1 MPEKKINIV
10 YIDDINDEILSRY
23 MTQSYCT
30 TPFCRPNSTQ
40 IGKNYKE
47 VPFCGAESY
56 ESLLKNPIVKAAN
69 VILIDNHLF
78 EERTVGTGRFSGKQ
92 FKIIF
97 RKIFPYVEVIIIT
110 QDETLSGEN
119 VIRKFSDRHGE
130 DGNQYYEKHLA
141 PCLDRAIE
149 EVLDFEDL
157 ADDLIQSTD
166 VEKILI
172 DKVLNSLQGDDSYD
186 ALSKSDIDELICSFR
201 EIKDAYGHK

>member
-1 MPEKKINIV
+1 MLKKKINIV

-23 MTQSYCT
+23 MTKCYCT
-30 TPFCRPNSTQ
+30 TPFYRLDKTK
-40 IGKNYKE
+40 IEKNYKE
-47 VPFCGAESY
+47 VPFCGDEGY
-56 ESLLKNPIVKAAN
+56 EALLKDPIVKAAN

-97 RKIFPYVEVIIIT
+97 RKIFPYVGVIIIT

-119 VIRKFSDRHGE
+119 IIRKFSGRNGE
-130 DGNQYYEKHLA
+130 NSNQYYEEYLA

-172 DKVLNSLQGDDSYD
+172 DRVLNSLQGDDSYD

-201 EIKDAYGHK
+201 EIKDAYGCK

>member
-10 YIDDINDEILSRY
+10 YIDDISDEILSRY

-30 TPFCRPNSTQ
+30 TPFCRSNKTQ

-47 VPFCGAESY
+47 VLFCGAEGY
-56 ESLLKNPIVKAAN
+56 EALLKDPIVKAAN

-110 QDETLSGEN
+110 QDKTLSGEN
-119 VIRKFSDRHGE
+119 VIQKFSGRHGE
-130 DGNQYYEKHLA
+130 DSTQYYEEHLA
-141 PCLDRAIE
+141 PCLDRAIK

-172 DKVLNSLQGDDSYD
+172 DKVLNSLQGDNSYD
-186 ALSKSDIDELICSFR
+186 ALSKSDIDKLICSFR